1 MPKCTVLGSPVPDP
15 AGRRGRMRAGTRR
28 LLLALPVLLALLFLA
43 AYLLVDA
50 WLEGAGG
57 RRALE
62 RALQDRIGLPVRLEG
77 EFRVMLLP
85 SVGVSGTALVVG
97 EPGPATELL
106 RSDRYAVALA
116 LEPLFH
122 RRLLIESV
130 EFGSGTLHLERWPE
144 SEEPSTGAAH
154 SSVQLPEIEHLEILD
169 FKVFAAA
176 DGDQPYLLRELG
188 IKQFAAGRASPF
200 RLEVQ
205 DYGAWDGSLT
215 WDPQRSALDVTA
227 AGAGFWSGEIRLH
240 ARALLDAG
248 TGNLALDWAG
258 GAEDSGRGRE
268 ARLSLTYALVAG
280 GVRMHGIRLAAEP
293 LLVEGEGCL
302 LTGARPALHLELAAG
317 RVDADALPDWAALTG
332 PTETEAADTAVGLDL
347 NIRLK
352 AAEMLAGGAVARQAV
367 LQVGGVPDCTLADAA
382 TAD

>member
-1 MPKCTVLGSPVPDP
+1 M
-15 AGRRGRMRAGTRR
+15 RRGTRR

-77 EFRVMLLP
+77 EFRVVLLP

-106 RSDRYAVALA
+106 RSDSYAVSLA

-122 RRLLIESV
+122 RRLSIDSV
-130 EFGSGTLHLERWPE
+130 EFGNGTLHLERWPE
-144 SEEPSTGAAH
+144 SEAPSTRAPQ
-154 SSVQLPEIEHLEILD
+154 STVQLPEIERLEILD

-176 DGDQPYLLRELG
+176 DGDQPYLLRELS
-188 IKQFAAGRASPF
+188 IEQFAAGRASAF
-200 RLEVQ
+200 RLEVE

-227 AGAGFWSGEIRLH
+227 AGAGFWSGEIRMH
-240 ARALLDAG
+240 ASALLDAG
-248 TGNLALDWAG
+248 TGNLSADWAG
-258 GAEDSGRGRE
+258 VAEDPGRGRN
-268 ARLSLTYALVAG
+268 AQLSLTYVLLAG
-280 GVRMHGIRLAAEP
+280 GVRMHGIRLAAES

-302 LTGARPALHLELAAG
+302 LTGERPTLHLELAAG
-317 RVDADALPDWAALTG
+317 RVDADTLPDWVALIG
-332 PTETEAADTAVGLDL
+332 PGDAQAADPAAGLDL

-352 AAEMLAGGAVARQAV
+352 AAEMLAGGVVARQAV
-367 LQVGGVPDCTLADAA
+367 LQLGGAPDCTLADAA

>member
-1 MPKCTVLGSPVPDP
+1 L
-15 AGRRGRMRAGTRR
+15 RARTRR
-28 LLLALPVLLALLFLA
+28 LLLALPVLLALLVLA

-62 RALQDRIGLPVRLEG
+62 NALQDRIGLPVRLEG

-106 RSDRYAVALA
+106 RSDSYAVSLA

-122 RRLLIESV
+122 RRLLIDSV
-130 EFGSGTLHLERWPE
+130 EFGNGTLHLGRWPE
-144 SEEPSTGAAH
+144 SEAPSTGAPQ
-154 SSVQLPEIEHLEILD
+154 STVQLPEIERLEIRD
-169 FKVFAAA
+169 FKLFTAT
-176 DGDQPYLLRELG
+176 DDDQPYLLRELSIG
-188 IKQFAAGRASPF
+188 QFAAGRASPF

-205 DYGAWDGSLT
+205 GYGAWDGSLT

-227 AGAGFWSGEIRLH
+227 AGAGFWSGEIRLR
-240 ARALLDAG
+240 AGALLDAG
-248 TGNLALDWAG
+248 TGTLAADWAG
-258 GAEDSGRGRE
+258 GTADSGRARD
-268 ARLSLTYALVAG
+268 ARLALAYELVVG
-280 GVRMHGIRLAAEP
+280 GVRMHSIRLAAEP

-302 LTGARPALHLELAAG
+302 LTGERPALHLELAAE

-332 PTETEAADTAVGLDL
+332 PMDAAAADPAAGLDL
-347 NIRLK
+347 HIRLT
-352 AAEMLAGGAVARQAV
+352 ASEMLAGGAVARQAV
-367 LQVGGVPDCTLADAA
+367 LQLGGVPDCSLADAA

>member
-1 MPKCTVLGSPVPDP
+1 V
-15 AGRRGRMRAGTRR
+15 RRSTRR

-85 SVGVSGTALVVG
+85 SVGVSGTALVLG

-106 RSDRYAVALA
+106 RSDRYAVSLA

-122 RRLLIESV
+122 RRLLIDSV
-130 EFGSGTLHLERWPE
+130 EFGNGTLQLERWPE
-144 SEEPSTGAAH
+144 GEAPAIGEPPTTI
-154 SSVQLPEIEHLEILD
+154 QLPEIEHLEIRD

-176 DGDQPYLLRELG
+176 DDAQPYLLRELS
-188 IKQFAAGRASPF
+188 IEQFAAGRASPF
-200 RLEVQ
+200 RLVVQ
-205 DYGAWDGSLT
+205 DYGAWDGSLS
-215 WDPQRSALDVTA
+215 WDPQRSALDLTA
-227 AGAGFWSGEIRLH
+227 AGTGFWSGEIRLR
-240 ARALLDAG
+240 AGALLAAG
-248 TGNLALDWAG
+248 TGTVAADWAG
-258 GAEDSGRGRE
+258 GAAESGRVRD
-268 ARLSLTYALVAG
+268 ARLALSYARVAG
-280 GVRMHGIRLAAEP
+280 GVRMHAIHLAAEP

-302 LTGARPALHLELAAG
+302 LNGDRPALHLELAAE

-332 PTETEAADTAVGLDL
+332 PMDTAGAGPALGLDL
-347 NIRLK
+347 NIRLQ

-367 LQVGGVPDCTLADAA
+367 LQLGGVPDCSLAD
-382 TAD
+382 TASAD

>member
-1 MPKCTVLGSPVPDP
+1 M
-15 AGRRGRMRAGTRR
+15 RRGTRR
-28 LLLALPVLLALLFLA
+28 LLLALPVLLSLLFLA

-77 EFRVMLLP
+77 EFRVVLLP

-97 EPGPATELL
+97 EPGPASELL
-106 RSDRYAVALA
+106 RSGSYAVSLA

-122 RRLLIESV
+122 RRLSIDSV
-130 EFGSGTLHLERWPE
+130 EFGNGTLHLERWPA
-144 SEEPSTGAAH
+144 SEAPSTQAPQ
-154 SSVQLPEIEHLEILD
+154 STVQLPEIERLEILD

-176 DGDQPYLLRELG
+176 DGDQPYLLRELS
-188 IKQFAAGRASPF
+188 IEQFAAGRASPF
-200 RLEVQ
+200 RLDVE
-205 DYGAWDGSLT
+205 DYGAWDGTLT

-227 AGAGFWSGEIRLH
+227 AGAGFWSGEIQMH
-240 ARALLDAG
+240 ASALLDAG
-248 TGNLALDWAG
+248 TGNLSADWAAV
-258 GAEDSGRGRE
+258 AEDSGRGRN
-268 ARLSLTYALVAG
+268 AQLSLTYVLLAG
-280 GVRMHGIRLAAEP
+280 GVRMHGIRLAAES

-302 LTGARPALHLELAAG
+302 LTGERPALHLELAAG
-317 RVDADALPDWAALTG
+317 RVDADALPDWTALSG
-332 PTETEAADTAVGLDL
+332 PGDTEAADPAAGLDL

-367 LQVGGVPDCTLADAA
+367 LQLGGVPDCTPADAA